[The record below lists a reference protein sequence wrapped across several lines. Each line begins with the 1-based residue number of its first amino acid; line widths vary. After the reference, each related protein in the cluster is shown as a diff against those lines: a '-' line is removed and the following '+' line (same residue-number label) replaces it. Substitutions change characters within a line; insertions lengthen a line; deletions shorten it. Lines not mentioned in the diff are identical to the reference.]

1 MNLLAPDNALLK
13 QAEVEAEQVVSLLR
27 ILVAL
32 GLLGMFFLAVKG
44 SEISPEH
51 YLRRQW
57 VFAVVTMVSYLLV
70 GIIALWMARTGRIRG
85 WMVWPLVTVDCLFML
100 VNTWVGLEN
109 TGLPGELTFILP
121 PTWLVPVV
129 FGFTVLRFNPL
140 LQAYC
145 VAVIAAGLAGLSFW
159 QPQEVTPFIVE
170 RAQNLLSGPPNIIR
184 VTMIALGGVVLVVAA
199 WRTRRL
205 VHRSITEAQQKA
217 TLTRYL
223 PAQLSA
229 RLADTGLEELRRGNR
244 QNMAVLFIDIR
255 GFTRWSQGRDP
266 QQVGDFITAFRSR
279 VQRSTDACG
288 GMIDKFM
295 GDAAMVLF
303 EGDDA
308 ASRALDCASGLAESM
323 AEWSDI
329 RQATGEDAVLVGI
342 GLHWGEVFSGVVG
355 DPQRLEFTVFGDTVN
370 IAARLEQL
378 TKQEQQGTIASAAV
392 LQAASVAP
400 ASQGWS
406 PLPAAELRGRSGG
419 IEIFGRCQAGVAFGL
434 LQIKD

>member
-1 MNLLAPDNALLK
+1 MSILAPDNALLK
-13 QAEVEAEQVVSLLR
+13 KAEVEAEQVVSLLR
-27 ILVAL
+27 IAVAI
-32 GLLGMFFLAVKG
+32 GLLLAFFLAVKG
-44 SEISPEH
+44 SNVSPEN

-57 VFAVVTMVSYLLV
+57 VFAVATMISYLLV
-70 GIIALWMARTGRIRG
+70 GMISLWMARTGRIRS

-121 PTWLVPVV
+121 PTWLVPVI
-129 FGFTVLRFNPL
+129 FGFTVLRFNPF

-145 VAVIAAGLAGLSFW
+145 VAVIAVGLAALSLW
-159 QPQEVTPFIVE
+159 QPEVVTPFVVE

-184 VTMIALGGVVLVVAA
+184 VTMIVLGGLVLVVAA
-199 WRTRRL
+199 WRMRRL
-205 VHRSITEAQQKA
+205 LHRSITEAQQKA
-217 TLTRYL
+217 NLTRYL
-223 PAQLSA
+223 PAQLTS
-229 RLADTGLEELRRGNR
+229 RLAEASLDDLRRGAR

-266 QQVGDFITAFRSR
+266 HEVGTYITDFRSR
-279 VQRSTDACG
+279 VQGCSDSYG

-303 EGDDA
+303 EGKKA
-308 ASRALDCASGLAESM
+308 AGRAVGCASGLAESM
-323 AEWSDI
+323 AVWSEN
-329 RQATGEDAVLVGI
+329 RLAAGEEAVSVGI

-355 DPQRLEFTVFGDTVN
+355 DPQRLEYTVFGDTVN

-378 TKQEQQGTIASAAV
+378 TKQEQQGIIVSAAV

-400 ASQGWS
+400 ASNGWS

-419 IEIFGRCQAGVAFGL
+419 IEIFGRR
-434 LQIKD
+434 

>member
-1 MNLLAPDNALLK
+1 MSILAPDNALLK
-13 QAEVEAEQVVSLLR
+13 KAEVEAEQVVSLLR
-27 ILVAL
+27 IAVAL
-32 GLLGMFFLAVKG
+32 GLLAMFFLAVKG
-44 SEISPEH
+44 SNSSPEN

-57 VFAVVTMVSYLLV
+57 VFAVATMSSYLLV
-70 GIIALWMARTGRIRG
+70 GMISLWMARTGRIRS

-100 VNTWVGLEN
+100 VNAWVGLAN

-121 PTWLVPVV
+121 PTWLVPVI
-129 FGFTVLRFNPL
+129 FGFTVLRFNPY

-145 VAVIAAGLAGLSFW
+145 VAVIAVGLAALSLW
-159 QPQEVTPFIVE
+159 QPEEVTPFIVE
-170 RAQNLLSGPPNIIR
+170 RAQILLSGPPNIIR

-217 TLTRYL
+217 NLTRYL
-223 PAQLSA
+223 PAQLTH
-229 RLADTGLEELRRGNR
+229 RLAEASLDNLRRGER

-255 GFTRWSQGRDP
+255 GFTRWSQDRDP
-266 QQVGDFITAFRSR
+266 QVVGSYITDFRSR
-279 VQRSTDACG
+279 VQGCSDASG

-303 EGDDA
+303 EGDEA
-308 ASRALDCASGLAESM
+308 ATRAIECASALKKSM
-323 AEWSDI
+323 TDWSDV
-329 RQATGEDAVLVGI
+329 RQESGEDAVLVGI

-355 DPQRLEFTVFGDTVN
+355 DPQRLEYTVFGDTVN

-378 TKQEQQGTIASAAV
+378 TKQEKQGIIVSAAV

-400 ASQGWS
+400 ASQGWI

-419 IEIFGRCQAGVAFGL
+419 IEIFGRG
-434 LQIKD
+434 